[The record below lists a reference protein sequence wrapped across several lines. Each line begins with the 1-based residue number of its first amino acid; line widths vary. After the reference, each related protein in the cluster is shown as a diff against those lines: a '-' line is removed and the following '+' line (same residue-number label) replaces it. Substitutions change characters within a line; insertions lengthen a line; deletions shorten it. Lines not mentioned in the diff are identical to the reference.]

1 MLVFDLLKD
10 ALFAAVAAIGFGA
23 ISRIPRRAYL
33 WCGLIAAIGHSLRF
47 LLMGEALGSM
57 NIIVATAI
65 AAFVI
70 GSLSVFVSPFART
83 PAEAYLFP
91 SLLPMIPGIFAYKSF
106 GGAVMCI
113 LGKDPDMFDFYF
125 RQFTQNGFICI
136 SILMAMVICAT
147 IPIFIFRSRAFRA
160 TR

>member
-1 MLVFDLLKD
+1 MLIFDLLKD
-10 ALFAAVAAIGFGA
+10 ALFAAIAAIGFGA

-83 PAEAYLFP
+83 PAEAYLF
-91 SLLPMIPGIFAYKSF
+91 
-106 GGAVMCI
+106 
-113 LGKDPDMFDFYF
+113 
-125 RQFTQNGFICI
+125 
-136 SILMAMVICAT
+136 
-147 IPIFIFRSRAFRA
+147 
-160 TR
+160 

>member
-1 MLVFDLLKD
+1 MLVLDIIKD
-10 ALFAAVAAIGFGA
+10 ALFAAIAAIGFGA

-33 WCGLIAAIGHSLRF
+33 CCGLIAAVGHSLRF
-47 LLMGEALGSM
+47 LLMGPVLGSM

-70 GSLSVFVSPFART
+70 GSLAVFVSPFART

-91 SLLPMIPGIFAYKSF
+91 SLLPMIPGIYAYKSF

-113 LGKDPDMFDFYF
+113 LGKNPDFFDYYF
-125 RQFTQNGFICI
+125 RQFTQNGFIVI

-147 IPIFIFRSRAFRA
+147 IPIFIFRARAFRA

>member
-1 MLVFDLLKD
+1 MIVFDFIKD
-10 ALFAAVAAIGFGA
+10 AVFAAVAAIGFGA

-47 LLMGEALGSM
+47 LLMGPLFDSM
-57 NIIVATAI
+57 NIIMATAI

-70 GSLSVFVSPFART
+70 GSLAVFVSPFART

-113 LGKDPDMFDFYF
+113 LGKDPDRFDFYF
-125 RQFTQNGFICI
+125 RQFTQNGFICL
-136 SILMAMVICAT
+136 SILLAMVISAT
-147 IPIFIFRSRAFRA
+147 IPIFIFRGRAFRA